1 MLRKWM
7 FWAWEPLTQVVDC
20 AGEWNSSVGGR
31 KGGREE
37 GGRERV
43 REHGKEMETVLFW
56 FFHVLAQ
63 GFNFP
68 LSFFVV
74 VSFAH
79 PEVSPPLK
87 VPHIQPT
94 HTHTRVLAHK
104 HVFLTYFLTMLCVC
118 ACIYICVIVTQFAR
132 SLKRNSFLTLK
143 AIVCARVCVYTMG

>member
-31 KGGREE
+31 EGGREE

-68 LSFFVV
+68 LSLLL
-74 VSFAH
+74 SH
-79 PEVSPPLK
+79 SPTQRWARPSRSLTSN
-87 VPHIQPT
+87 PPT
-94 HTHTRVLAHK
+94 HTHVCSHTNTFSL
-104 HVFLTYFLTMLCVC
+104 LTSLQCCVCVC